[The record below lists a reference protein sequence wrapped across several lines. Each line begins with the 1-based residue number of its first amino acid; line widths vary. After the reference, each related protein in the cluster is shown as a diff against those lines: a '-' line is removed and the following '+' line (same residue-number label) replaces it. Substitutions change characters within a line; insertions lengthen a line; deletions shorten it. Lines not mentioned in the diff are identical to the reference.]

1 MVKYLYQARNQQ
13 GELFKG
19 VVETSS
25 EDLAVE
31 ALFDKGL
38 TVVSLKKSGS
48 GPALSLSL
56 SLFKAKVNRKDV
68 VVFARE
74 MSVMVSANLPIV
86 PALRII
92 SQQVEKP
99 VFKEIISEVAEE
111 VEGGSKLSQ
120 ALEKHDQVFSNFF
133 VSMIK
138 SGETSGKLDE
148 VLQYLADQEEKDYD
162 LVSKI
167 KGAMIYPTVI
177 VSGMIV
183 MGVAMMIFVIP
194 KLTEMLISAGATL
207 PFTTRAL
214 IFMSNTLRSSWWLIV
229 LILVGLFFVGRFL
242 LKQEK
247 WKVIWDATKTK
258 LPIFGVLFQKI
269 YVVRFSRSLAT
280 LVMGGL
286 PLTAALKIVSEIVG
300 NKAYQKIIDQTI
312 KEVEDGNSIAFV
324 FNQSKLFPKLVSQML
339 AVGEKTGRID
349 EILKKVAD
357 FYQRE
362 IENMVANLTSLIE
375 PIIMVIIGVAVG
387 LMVSAIMLPMYQLA
401 NQF

>member
-1 MVKYLYQARNQQ
+1 
-13 GELFKG
+13 
-19 VVETSS
+19 
-25 EDLAVE
+25 
-31 ALFDKGL
+31 
-38 TVVSLKKSGS
+38 
-48 GPALSLSL
+48 
-56 SLFKAKVNRKDV
+56 
-68 VVFARE
+68 
-74 MSVMVSANLPIV
+74 
-86 PALRII
+86 
-92 SQQVEKP
+92 
-99 VFKEIISEVAEE
+99 
-111 VEGGSKLSQ
+111 
-120 ALEKHDQVFSNFF
+120 
-133 VSMIK
+133 
-138 SGETSGKLDE
+138 
-148 VLQYLADQEEKDYD
+148 
-162 LVSKI
+162 
-167 KGAMIYPTVI
+167 MIYPTVI
-177 VSGMIV
+177 VTGMIV

-194 KLTEMLISAGATL
+194 RLTEMLISAGAAL

-214 IFMSNTLRSSWWLIV
+214 IFTSNAFRNYWWLIILLLAV
-229 LILVGLFFVGRFL
+229 VLVGGRFL
-242 LKQEK
+242 LKQDR
-247 WKVIWDATKTK
+247 WKLIWDATKTK

-269 YVVRFSRSLAT
+269 YIVRFSRSLAT

-324 FNQSKLFPKLVSQML
+324 FSQSKLFPKLVSQML

-375 PIIMVIIGVAVG
+375 PIIMIIIGVAVG